1 MAATDSAAFTRARD
15 FLLAHRTDYDTA
27 YRDFRWPQLTEFNW
41 ALDHF
46 DALARGN
53 DSTALHIVEEDGRE
67 TRRSFAELSARS
79 DQVANWLRAQGVKR
93 GDRVLLMLGNELA
106 LWELMLACIKLGAVM
121 IPATMLLTPEDLRDR
136 LERGGVKHV
145 AVASEQAAKSA
156 DLPGRYT
163 RITVGAAVPGWL
175 RFEDSASA
183 PTAFTPDG
191 PTQAT
196 DPLLL
201 YFTSGTTSKPKLVLH
216 THQSYPVG
224 HLSTMYWIGLQPGDV
239 HLNISSPGWAKHAWS
254 CFFAP
259 WNAGAAIFIYNY
271 ARFSA
276 PALLGVLEKYKVN
289 SLCAP
294 PTVWRMLIQEDLAAW
309 KDRLALREVIG
320 AGEPLNP
327 EIIDRVQDAWGLTL
341 RDGFGQTETTAQIGN
356 PPGLPVKA
364 GSMGRPLPG
373 YEVVLLDVDD
383 NPAAEGELAL
393 NLALRPLGLMV
404 CYEDSPEKTAEVM
417 RQGCYR
423 TGDTATR
430 DADGYITF
438 VGRADDVFKASDYRI
453 SPFELES
460 CLIEHPAV
468 TEVAIVPSPD
478 PMRLAVPKA
487 FVTLAAR
494 EQPSAELAQSILAF
508 ARERLAPYKRVRRI
522 QFVSELPKTI
532 SGKIRRVQ
540 MRVAEQGRG
549 DLTTRAEHEYFEE
562 DFPTLSGG

>member
-53 DSTALHIVEEDGRE
+53 DATALHIVEEDGRE

-145 AVASEQAAKSA
+145 AVASEQAAKFA

-271 ARFSA
+271 TRFSA
-276 PALLGVLEKYKVN
+276 SALLGVLEKYKVN

-478 PMRLAVPKA
+478 PVRLAVPKA
-487 FVTLAAR
+487 FVTLAPGQ
-494 EQPSAELAQSILAF
+494 QPSPELAQAIFGF
-508 ARERLAPYKRVRRI
+508 ARERLAPYKRVRRL
-522 QFVSELPKTI
+522 QFVTELPKTI

-540 MRVAEQGRG
+540 MRKQESERG
-549 DLTTRAEHEYFEE
+549 EGARVQHEYFED
-562 DFPTLSGG
+562 DFPSLRN

>member
-46 DALARGN
+46 DPLARGN
-53 DSTALHIVEEDGRE
+53 DATALHIVEEDGRE
-67 TRRSFAELSARS
+67 TRRSFASLSARS

-145 AVASEQAAKSA
+145 AVASEQAAKFA

-276 PALLGVLEKYKVN
+276 SALLGVLEKYKVN

-478 PMRLAVPKA
+478 PVRLAVPKA
-487 FVTLAAR
+487 FVTLAPGQ
-494 EQPSAELAQSILAF
+494 QPSPELAQAIFGF
-508 ARERLAPYKRVRRI
+508 ARERLAPYKRVRRL
-522 QFVSELPKTI
+522 QFVTELPKTI

-540 MRVAEQGRG
+540 MRKQESERG
-549 DLTTRAEHEYFEE
+549 EGARVQHEYFED
-562 DFPTLSGG
+562 DFPSFRN

>member
-1 MAATDSAAFTRARD
+1 MPSADRAAFTQARD

-27 YRDFRWPQLTEFNW
+27 YRDFRWPELTEFNW

-46 DALARGN
+46 DVMARDN
-53 DSTALHIVEEDGRE
+53 HATALHIVGEDGSE
-67 TRRSFAELSARS
+67 VKRSFAQMSQRS
-79 DQVANWLRAQGVKR
+79 DQVANHLRAVGVRR
-93 GDRVLLMLGNELA
+93 GDRVMLMLGNELA
-106 LWELMLACIKLGAVM
+106 LWELMLACTKLGAVM
-121 IPATMLLTPEDLRDR
+121 IPATMLLTPDDLQDR
-136 LERGGVKHV
+136 LERGRVRHV
-145 AVASEQAAKSA
+145 VTASEQAAKFTG
-156 DLPGRYT
+156 LPGDYT
-163 RITVGAAVPGWL
+163 RMTVGAPVESWL
-175 RFEDSASA
+175 RFEDSAEA

-191 PTQAT
+191 PTPAT

-259 WNAGAAIFIYNY
+259 WNAGATIFIFNY
-271 ARFSA
+271 SRFS
-276 PALLGVLEKYKVN
+276 PAGLLNVLQQHRVS

-294 PTVWRMLIQEDLAAW
+294 PTVWRMLIQDDLAPW
-309 KDRLALREVIG
+309 RDKLALRELIG

-327 EIIDRVQDAWGLTL
+327 EIIERIEKAWGLTL

-356 PPGLPVKA
+356 PPGQPVKQ

-383 NPAAEGELAL
+383 NPANEGEVAL
-393 NLALRPLGLMV
+393 NLALRPLGLMTA
-404 CYEDSPEKTAEVM
+404 YEDSAEKTEEVM
-417 RQGCYR
+417 RGGCYR

-430 DADGYITF
+430 DAEGYITF

-460 CLIEHPAV
+460 CLIEHAAV
-468 TEVAIVPSPD
+468 TEVAVVPSPD

-487 FVTLAAR
+487 FVTLLPG
-494 EQPSAELAQSILAF
+494 ETPSAELAQGLFTFS
-508 ARERLAPYKRVRRI
+508 RERLAPYKRIRRL
-522 QFVSELPKTI
+522 QFVTELPKTI

-540 MRVAEQGRG
+540 MRKQEVERMAAGQ
-549 DLTTRAEHEYFEE
+549 RAEHEYFED
-562 DFPTLSGG
+562 DFPALRGG

>member
-46 DALARGN
+46 DPLARGN
-53 DSTALHIVEEDGRE
+53 DATALHIVEEDGRE

-145 AVASEQAAKSA
+145 AVASEQAAKFA

-271 ARFSA
+271 TRFSA
-276 PALLGVLEKYKVN
+276 SALLGVLEKYKVN

-478 PMRLAVPKA
+478 PVRLAVPKA
-487 FVTLAAR
+487 FVTLAPGQ
-494 EQPSAELAQSILAF
+494 QPSPELAQAIFGF
-508 ARERLAPYKRVRRI
+508 ARERLAPYKRVRRL
-522 QFVSELPKTI
+522 QFVTELPKTI

-540 MRVAEQGRG
+540 MRKQESERG
-549 DLTTRAEHEYFEE
+549 EGARVQHEYFED
-562 DFPTLSGG
+562 DFPSFCN

>member
-53 DSTALHIVEEDGRE
+53 DATALHIVEEDGRE

-145 AVASEQAAKSA
+145 AVASEQAAKFA

-383 NPAAEGELAL
+383 NPAAEGEVAL

-478 PMRLAVPKA
+478 PVRLAVPKA
-487 FVTLAAR
+487 FVTLAPGQ
-494 EQPSAELAQSILAF
+494 QPSPELAQAIFGF
-508 ARERLAPYKRVRRI
+508 ARERLAPYKRVRRL
-522 QFVSELPKTI
+522 QFVTELPKTI

-540 MRVAEQGRG
+540 MRKQESERG
-549 DLTTRAEHEYFEE
+549 EGARVQHEYFED
-562 DFPTLSGG
+562 DFPSFRN

>member
-53 DSTALHIVEEDGRE
+53 DATALHIVEEDGRE
-67 TRRSFAELSARS
+67 TRPSFAELSARS

-145 AVASEQAAKSA
+145 AVASEQAAKFA

-183 PTAFTPDG
+183 PTALTPDG

-383 NPAAEGELAL
+383 NPAAEGEVAL

-478 PMRLAVPKA
+478 PVRMAVPKA
-487 FVTLAAR
+487 FVTLAPGQ
-494 EQPSAELAQSILAF
+494 QPSPELAQAIFGF
-508 ARERLAPYKRVRRI
+508 ARERLAPYKRVRRL
-522 QFVSELPKTI
+522 QFVTELPKTI

-540 MRVAEQGRG
+540 MRKQESERG
-549 DLTTRAEHEYFEE
+549 EGARVQHEYFED
-562 DFPTLSGG
+562 DFPSLRN

>member
-53 DSTALHIVEEDGRE
+53 DATALHIVEEDGRE
-67 TRRSFAELSARS
+67 TRRSFASLSARS

-145 AVASEQAAKSA
+145 AVASEQAAKFA

-383 NPAAEGELAL
+383 NPAAEGEVAL

-478 PMRLAVPKA
+478 PVRLAVPKA
-487 FVTLAAR
+487 FVTLAPGQ
-494 EQPSAELAQSILAF
+494 QPSPELAQAIFGF
-508 ARERLAPYKRVRRI
+508 ARERLAPYKRVRRL
-522 QFVSELPKTI
+522 QFVTELPKTI

-540 MRVAEQGRG
+540 MRKQESERG
-549 DLTTRAEHEYFEE
+549 EGARVQHEYFED
-562 DFPTLSGG
+562 DFPSLRN